1 MEIGTIS
8 SGSGACI
15 ADQNQTDDLN
25 SKEPTIDRRT
35 DLSDSMPP
43 DESIK
48 FRIATDIDLDGNPAQ
63 QYLLFSSAR
72 IVVAKS
78 IGDFKAES
86 VEQLN
91 SLDELPAEFVLAN
104 VQLSEAESFRTVS
117 GTGSGQ
123 LQVKTG
129 GSWRNLLRFSNALAD
144 PFHSV
149 CRRLES
155 LKKPADELHEEIP
168 IEAVH
173 RCGTCQLRLQPH
185 VEHCPRCLHRS
196 KILSR
201 IWELVKPQIPGTLLL
216 CALTLAGVA
225 AELVPPKLQQYMV
238 DHILADHSKVPDK
251 SGFFTALLVVVL
263 ALAGSRVFLSVVS
276 WFKGR
281 LATRIGATL
290 TYNLRAQM
298 VERLQKLAVAY
309 YDRHQAGSLMSRVAY
324 DSEVL
329 QGLLHQITGGFLLQI
344 LQLFGVGAMLIWL
357 NPKLAMYTLIPVP
370 LVVFGTMYFWR
381 HVYPRYYRLWD
392 SSSKQIGALSGMLSG
407 IRVVKAFAQE
417 DREFQKYNRANT
429 YLRDSRLWV
438 DHATSTYSA
447 TMGIVFSLG
456 GLIVWYVGG
465 RDVIGQSMSLGE
477 LIAFLAYLAMF
488 YAPLATLSTFT
499 TWLTSFLTGSK
510 RVLELLD
517 TPITIHENPNA
528 RQADAV
534 LGAVEFDNVTF
545 GYDRHQPVIK
555 GVSFSVAPGEMVGIV
570 GRSGSGKTTMI
581 NLLGRFYD
589 VDEGK
594 ILVDGVDVR
603 DYSMSSLRQN
613 IGIVFQDSFMFRG
626 TIWDNLTYGKADS
639 TPYEALQAVK
649 AAGAHDFICRSAL
662 GYETALGENGSG
674 LSGGEKQRLSIART
688 LLYDPKILILDEATS
703 NIDAEAEKAIQSAL
717 QVLVKGRT
725 TIAIAHRLSTLR
737 NADRIIVFDRGR
749 LVEQGS
755 HAELLKLDG
764 TYARL
769 VKLQTQIS
777 KDPNVDKLVN
787 LSTDAAE
794 EPSTIESSD
803 SETDIA
809 KASDS
814 TETISPSDSQEAT
827 AKRDTIPVARV
838 NLANATFLPM
848 IEPDAA
854 TFSEREF
861 GNLEL
866 TIETQTESDLVSS
879 DSNSSSNKTSNSTSS
894 QINAG
899 DGESVPARTK
909 YSGVFVVACFPAR
922 EPEAWLS
929 VRAWNEKDEEI
940 EIGIIRSLSPWPAD
954 QQTLIRR
961 SISQRYLMPRLTSIE
976 SIENHGGYLDFVAK
990 SDRGLAKFTVRWS
1003 QSQAVD
1009 FGSEGKG
1016 KLLIDTEDNR
1026 YVIADIESL
1035 PKADRERFRQ
1045 YIYW

>member
-1 MEIGTIS
+1 MDIGTIS
-8 SGSGACI
+8 SPSETDIAAPSQAEETSPTELLACTNPESVASI
-15 ADQNQTDDLN
+15 V
-25 SKEPTIDRRT
+25 
-35 DLSDSMPP
+35 SD
-43 DESIK
+43 ETIK
-48 FRIATDIDLDGNPAQ
+48 FRLGSDIDLDGNPAQ
-63 QYLLFSSAR
+63 QYLLVSPSR
-72 IVVAKS
+72 MVVARHPDGEMRSEWFEGLK
-78 IGDFKAES
+78 
-86 VEQLN
+86 
-91 SLDELPAEFVLAN
+91 SLDEVPPESVLSNLCLDETA
-104 VQLSEAESFRTVS
+104 SFRTVS

-123 LQVKTG
+123 LQAKVG
-129 GSWRNLLRFSNALAD
+129 GSWRNVLRFSNALAD

-155 LKKPADELHEEIP
+155 IKKPGDEIGEEIP
-168 IEAVH
+168 IEAIQ
-173 RCGTCQLRLQPH
+173 RCKTCQLRLPPH
-185 VEHCPRCLHRS
+185 VEHCPRCLHHS
-196 KILSR
+196 QILGR
-201 IWELVKPQIPGTLLL
+201 VWDLVKPQIPGTLLL

-238 DHILADHSKVPDK
+238 DHILADHSRTPDK
-251 SGFFTALLVVVL
+251 SNFFTALLVVVL

-298 VERLQKLAVAY
+298 VERLQKLTVAY

-510 RVLELLD
+510 RVMELLD

-534 LGAVEFDNVTF
+534 RGAVEFDNVTF
-545 GYDRHQPVIK
+545 GYDRHQPVIQ

-589 VDEGK
+589 VHEGR

-603 DYSMSSLRQN
+603 DYSMQSLREN

-626 TIWDNLTYGKADS
+626 TIWDNLTYGKADA
-639 TPYEALQAVK
+639 TPYEALQSAK
-649 AAGAHDFICRSAL
+649 AAGAHDFICRSQL

-717 QVLVKGRT
+717 QILVKGRT
-725 TIAIAHRLSTLR
+725 TLAIAHRLSTLR

-749 LVEQGS
+749 LIEQGS
-755 HAELLKLDG
+755 HAELIKLDG

-787 LSTDAAE
+787 LST
-794 EPSTIESSD
+794 PSTED
-803 SETDIA
+803 QNTEG
-809 KASDS
+809 S
-814 TETISPSDSQEAT
+814 TTQFEIDNVDESPSGNGGSQSFQSQDET
-827 AKRDTIPVARV
+827 AKQDANPADRV

-848 IEPDAA
+848 IEPGSA
-854 TFSEREF
+854 TFCEREF
-861 GNLEL
+861 GNLQL
-866 TIETQTESDLVSS
+866 TVQRGDSYDQSAPSGSDDGASREQRNDETVH
-879 DSNSSSNKTSNSTSS
+879 
-894 QINAG
+894 
-899 DGESVPARTK
+899 R
-909 YSGVFVVACFPAR
+909 GVFMVACFPAS

-929 VRAWNEKDEEI
+929 VRAWNDKDEEV
-940 EIGIIRSLSPWPAD
+940 EIGIIRSIAPWPTD
-954 QQTLIRR
+954 QQALIRR
-961 SISQRYLMPRLTSIE
+961 SIAQRYLLPRLVSIE
-976 SIENHGGYLDFVAK
+976 SIENRGGYLDFVAV
-990 SDRGLAKFTVRWS
+990 SDHGPARFTVRWS

-1009 FGSEGKG
+1009 FGNEGKG

-1026 YVIADIESL
+1026 YVITDVELL
-1035 PKADRERFRQ
+1035 PKTDRERFRQ